1 MNAKTGYLEGD
12 GGRLFRTANTGKSWT
27 ELFSAGTTRLADLA
41 FGSTTKGYLVS
52 REGSGPSTILR
63 TTDSGATWA
72 PQVVVSDP
80 IGRGGIA
87 TGPDATDY
95 LLAGTTD
102 LLFTTT
108 GGATGTPSTLTIKTP
123 KTKLKKA
130 ASINVTGKL
139 SPAQAG
145 RVVTV
150 SFLPAGSRDLA
161 ADDRQDR
168 LDRLVHDLVQ
178 GAQGHEPVRR
188 AVARRRAAR
197 RRRQRRA
204 DGHRE
209 EVTTATQPEGCERR
223 AAPRALLDAPS
234 SACRRAVRSS
244 ARGGC

>member
-1 MNAKTGYLEGD
+1 MDVRQVPDAHREARKGKKVNAFFIDQVDFVNAKSGYLEGD
-12 GGRLFRTANTGKSWT
+12 GGRLFRTTNTGKSWT

-41 FGSTTKGYLVS
+41 FGSASKGYLVS

-63 TTDSGATWA
+63 TSDSGATWA

-80 IGRGGIA
+80 IGAGGIA

-95 LLAGTTD
+95 LLAGTTN

-108 GGATGTPSTLTIKTP
+108 GGGTGAPSTLTIKTP

-150 SFLPAGSRDLA
+150 AFLPAGSRTWQRTA
-161 ADDRQDR
+161 VKTASTGSFTTSWKVRKGTNR
-168 LDRLVHDLVQ
+168 FV
-178 GAQGHEPVRR
+178 AQWPGDELR
-188 AVARRRAAR
+188 AGDGSARARR
-197 RRRQRRA
+197 
-204 DGHRE
+204 
-209 EVTTATQPEGCERR
+209 
-223 AAPRALLDAPS
+223 
-234 SACRRAVRSS
+234 
-244 ARGGC
+244 

>member
-1 MNAKTGYLEGD
+1 MTAGGSSAPPTPASPGPSCSAPGPRASPISRSASAK
-12 GGRLFRTANTGKSWT
+12 
-27 ELFSAGTTRLADLA
+27 
-41 FGSTTKGYLVS
+41 KGYLVS

-63 TTDSGATWA
+63 TSDSGATWA

-80 IGRGGIA
+80 IGAGGIA

-108 GGATGTPSTLTIKTP
+108 GGGTGTPSTLTIKTP

-130 ASINVTGKL
+130 ATITVTGKL

-150 SFLPAGSRDLA
+150 SFLPAGSRTWQRTS
-161 ADDRQDR
+161 RQDR
-168 LDRLVHDLVQ
+168 LDRLVHDVVE
-178 GAQGHEPVRR
+178 GPQGHEPVRR

-204 DGHRE
+204 DRHRI
-209 EVTTATQPEGCERR
+209 EVKRR
-223 AAPRALLDAPS
+223 LRSLKAAASS
-234 SACRRAVRSS
+234 SAAGAARAHRHRHAA
-244 ARGGC
+244 AR